1 MKRLPILFT
10 LLAVIA
16 LSASIAYWIMEL
28 YKPAQRPL
36 AAMPQASMADPS
48 PEVAATLFGGQAM
61 AAVASNYQLTG
72 VIASGAN
79 GVAILIADGQPPKAV
94 PVGKEF
100 SSGVVLKEVQP
111 RFVMLSEGGVLKRI
125 ELAADDKAGAS
136 LSMTSPG
143 GMPDQQHPQMQQPQ
157 MQQPPPQMHQ
167 PMPMPPQP
175 PQQQQEQQNS
185 GTTTDAPME
194 VPAQQ
199 QNALPPG
206 VPPPPP
212 SPAQMPTP
220 TLTFSNRG
228 GPPPPNQ

>member
-16 LSASIAYWIMEL
+16 LSASIAYWVMEL

-79 GVAILIADGQPPKAV
+79 GVAILTADGQPPKAI

-136 LSMTSPG
+136 LSMAPPG
-143 GMPDQQHPQMQQPQ
+143 GMPDQPQ
-157 MQQPPPQMHQ
+157 MQQPPPQMQQ
-167 PMPMPPQP
+167 PMPMP
-175 PQQQQEQQNS
+175 QQQEQDQNNAPA
-185 GTTTDAPME
+185 TNVPME
-194 VPAQQ
+194 VPGQQ
-199 QNALPPG
+199 PNALPPG

-212 SPAQMPTP
+212 APAQMPTP
-220 TLTFSNRG
+220 TRSFSNSG
-228 GPPPPNQ
+228 GPPPPIQ

>member
-16 LSASIAYWIMEL
+16 LSASIAYWVMEL

-36 AAMPQASMADPS
+36 AAMPQDTMAEPASDL
-48 PEVAATLFGGQAM
+48 AATLFGGQVM

-79 GVAILIADGQPPKAV
+79 GVAILTADGQPPKAIK
-94 PVGKEF
+94 VGKEF
-100 SSGVVLKEVQP
+100 ASGVVLKEVQP
-111 RFVMLSEGGVLKRI
+111 RYVMLSEGGVLKRI

-136 LSMTSPG
+136 MSMAPPSA
-143 GMPDQQHPQMQQPQ
+143 MPDPQQQQLQQMQQ
-157 MQQPPPQMHQ
+157 MQQQ
-167 PMPMPPQP
+167 PMPMPAQQQ
-175 PQQQQEQQNS
+175 PQQPEQNN
-185 GTTTDAPME
+185 ANVPME
-194 VPAQQ
+194 VPGQQ

-212 SPAQMPTP
+212 PAQMPAP
-220 TLTFSNRG
+220 TRSFSNVG
-228 GPPPPNQ
+228 GPPPPTQ